1 MDHNKAVE
9 EKDENIM
16 KPICFIGARGSS
28 KGVPKKNIRMIG
40 GKPLLAYT
48 IEKAVKSKFFSH
60 TIVSTEDS
68 EIIKISK
75 KYGAEVPF
83 IRPKKLATNSVSM
96 EDALLHGIK
105 KLYSLGYL
113 FDTVVLLDCT
123 VPFLQINDIKK
134 AVSLLKRKN
143 ADVVCGVYKQ
153 HLNPYFN
160 IAEITKPGYLE
171 LCKKLKQIPENRQ
184 DAPTVYQMNGL
195 YVFNS
200 KRFLKKGKS
209 VMQKMI
215 PYEIPIETGLMI
227 DTEYEFNIAKLI
239 LESRKKY

>member
-1 MDHNKAVE
+1 MDD
-9 EKDENIM
+9 EKNM
-16 KPICFIGARGSS
+16 KPICFIGARGGS
-28 KGVPKKNIRMIG
+28 KGVPKKNIRIIG

-60 TIVSTEDS
+60 TIVSTEDP

-75 KYGAEVPF
+75 KYGAETPF
-83 IRPKKLATNSVSM
+83 IRPKKLSTNNASM
-96 EDALLHGIK
+96 EDVLLHGIK
-105 KLYSLGYL
+105 KLDSLGYL

-123 VPFLQINDIKK
+123 VPFLQIIDIKK

-160 IAEITKPGYLE
+160 IVEITKRGYLE
-171 LCKKLKQIPENRQ
+171 VCKRLKQIPENRQ

-195 YVFNS
+195 YIFNS

-227 DTEYEFNIAKLI
+227 DTEYEFNIAKLV
-239 LESRKKY
+239 LENKKKH